1 MFLDAEEENSANT
14 PPTIQ
19 GEARVNSCATAESV
33 RMRRGEELQEEDNK
47 R

>member
-1 MFLDAEEENSANT
+1 MVDAEEENSANT

-19 GEARVNSCATAESV
+19 GEARVDGCATAWSA
-33 RMRRGEELQEEDNK
+33 RMKRGEELQEEDDK

>member
-1 MFLDAEEENSANT
+1 MFLDAEGENSANT

-19 GEARVNSCATAESV
+19 GEARVNSCASAEWA
-33 RMRRGEELQEEDNK
+33 RMKRGEEPQEEDDK

>member
-1 MFLDAEEENSANT
+1 MVLDAGEENSANT

-19 GEARVNSCATAESV
+19 GAERVNGCATAERA